1 MDAPVPGTLLPAGAE
16 TSRRGRLDPDER
28 ATAGLDRDMNQAG
41 FGKVDLQGQSV
52 AEGGASLLHCNRV
65 FSI

>member
-28 ATAGLDRDMNQAG
+28 ATAGLNRDMNQAG
-41 FGKVDLQGQSV
+41 FGNGRV
-52 AEGGASLLHCNRV
+52 AGDIEFGRLFAL
-65 FSI
+65 